1 MKMKT
6 RAVVAWSAALGLLAL
21 GAIGVAVTY
30 GAWTPCAGDQTTELC
45 LRAMDQPSHLGALQ
59 LLWLLAVGLCAG
71 AVAVARRGAARVL
84 ATSAL
89 LLVLVMNYATE
100 YLLWLGF
107 AGGHWDVPPGTGYTQ
122 ALAYI
127 AAAALSVAAA
137 VLLGRASGVNV
148 GGVSVSRESGA
159 R

>member
-1 MKMKT
+1 MKA
-6 RAVVAWSAALGLLAL
+6 RIVAAWSAALGLLVI
-21 GAIGVAVTY
+21 GAVGVAVTY
-30 GAWTPCAGDQTTELC
+30 AAWTACAGDQTTELC

-59 LLWLLAVGLCAG
+59 LLWLLAVGLCAA
-71 AVAVARRGAARVL
+71 AVTVARRGTARLFAA
-84 ATSAL
+84 SAL
-89 LLVLVMNYATE
+89 LLVIMMNYATE

-137 VLLGRASGVNV
+137 VLSGRASGVY
-148 GGVSVSRESGA
+148 GRRSSLEREAGA
-159 R
+159 RL